1 MGDPKKSR
9 RKYETPGHPW
19 IKERLLQEIELVGK
33 YGLRNKRELWIART
47 YLRRIRARARTL
59 LALPPQ
65 RRAKFEREL
74 INRLVK
80 QGILPSED
88 CTLDDVLNLTVED
101 ILQRRL
107 QYIVYKKGLASSI
120 YHARQLIVHGHIAI
134 GDRRVTSP
142 GHLVTRDEEEQVGF
156 YPLSPYAIKSVKEGG
171 E

>member
-59 LALPPQ
+59 LALPLQ
-65 RRAKFEREL
+65 RRAKFEKEL

-134 GDRRVTSP
+134 GERRVTSP
-142 GHLVTRDEEEQVGF
+142 GHLVTRDEEERVRF

>member
-65 RRAKFEREL
+65 RRARFEREL

-80 QGILPSED
+80 QGILPSEN
-88 CTLDDVLNLTVED
+88 CTLDDVLNLTIED

-142 GHLVTRDEEEQVGF
+142 GHLVTRDEEEQVRF
-156 YPLSPYAIKSVKEGG
+156 YPLSPYAIKTVREG
-171 E
+171 EE